1 MAELNIQHLQKVLAD
16 AGRNEN
22 LIREIRRAHG
32 KMQAALDELAN
43 LLDPAYEP
51 SERKKPGR
59 KATNG
64 EAVAEGEGGRRR
76 GPGRPPK
83 NAAANA

>member
-32 KMQAALDELAN
+32 KMQSALDELAN

-59 KATNG
+59 KPTA
-64 EAVAEGEGGRRR
+64 AEGGEGSGRRR

-83 NAAANA
+83 NAANNG

>member
-1 MAELNIQHLQKVLAD
+1 MAELNIEHLQKVLAD

-22 LIREIRRAHG
+22 LVREIRRAHG
-32 KMQAALDELAN
+32 KLQLALNELGE

-59 KATNG
+59 KP
-64 EAVAEGEGGRRR
+64 VAEGAEAGDGRRR

-83 NAAANA
+83 SAANNG

>member
-32 KMQAALDELAN
+32 KMQSALDELAN
-43 LLDPAYEP
+43 LLDPAYQP

-59 KATNG
+59 KPTS
-64 EAVAEGEGGRRR
+64 GEGDTAGSGGRR
-76 GPGRPPK
+76 GPGRPK
-83 NAAANA
+83 KAASNG

>member
-1 MAELNIQHLQKVLAD
+1 MAELNLQHLQKVLAD

-32 KMQAALDELAN
+32 KVQSSLDELAN
-43 LLDPAYEP
+43 LLDPEYAP
-51 SERKKPGR
+51 VERKKPGR
-59 KATNG
+59 KPT
-64 EAVAEGEGGRRR
+64 GEGGAKR

-83 NAAANA
+83 NASAENNG